1 MPLKLIY
8 TCFNFNARKQ
18 DTGVLYDNLLILV
31 VVFWVHVQM
40 ERIILFVTLNFLKK
54 IIPISPL
61 VLRKNKNIFTL
72 IDNKRNENL
81 NNNLCFLSNFKV
93 CKT

>member
-40 ERIILFVTLNFLKK
+40 ERIILFVTLNLKK
-54 IIPISPL
+54 
-61 VLRKNKNIFTL
+61 K
-72 IDNKRNENL
+72 
-81 NNNLCFLSNFKV
+81 
-93 CKT
+93 